1 MSDNTKDSVSG
12 TRNRVSGVSSKI
24 LQILSAGPRS
34 MGDLIAEG
42 GFSSASAFLNL
53 KKLKE
58 QGVVLSERAGK
69 SVNYSLADA
78 SAVVSEAPRRG
89 RKKGSKNK
97 PAAAKKAVRRAPKD
111 LAEASGGSLSSAL
124 DLIAER
130 FSPVTDLARKV
141 NVLDELGRSLPSEIA
156 AVLKEIRADL
166 VSRSKA

>member
-1 MSDNTKDSVSG
+1 MSDNTSDSASG

-24 LQILSAGPRS
+24 LEILGSGPRS

-58 QGVVLSERAGK
+58 QGAVQSERAGR

-97 PAAAKKAVRRAPKD
+97 PAAAKKATKRAPKG
-111 LAEASGGSLSSAL
+111 LAEATGGSLSSAL
-124 DLIAER
+124 ALIAER
-130 FSPVTDLARKV
+130 FSPVADLARKV
-141 NVLDELGRSLPSEIA
+141 NVLDELARSLPREIA
-156 AVLKEIRADL
+156 AVLKDIRADL

>member
-1 MSDNTKDSVSG
+1 MSANSSDSVSS
-12 TRNRVSGVSSKI
+12 TRNRVSGVSAKI
-24 LQILSAGPRS
+24 LEILGSGPRS
-34 MGDLIAEG
+34 TSDLIAEG

-53 KKLKE
+53 KKLKV
-58 QGVVLSERAGK
+58 QGTVLSERAGK
-69 SVNYSLADA
+69 SVNYSLSDA

-97 PAAAKKAVRRAPKD
+97 PAAAKKAAKRAPKG
-111 LAEASGGSLSSAL
+111 LAEVTGGSLSSAL
-124 DLIAER
+124 ALIAER

-141 NVLDELGRSLPSEIA
+141 NVLDELGRSLPHEIA